1 MLLGMTPA
9 DRQTRLAQEI
19 LRFEDPQERLSFVQ
33 DRVRRKPPLPEALRT
48 EANLVKGCMTRVW
61 LASSLSEGRCT
72 FEVDAES
79 AMVRALASLVAEPF
93 SGTTP
98 QEALEFECRILQACG
113 LETRITPTRRHGL
126 AQVEGAIRAF
136 ARSNLSGPL
145 P

>member
-1 MLLGMTPA
+1 MLMAMTPA
-9 DRQTRLAQEI
+9 DRQTQIAQEI

-48 EANLVKGCMTRVW
+48 EANLVQGCMTRVW
-61 LASSLSEGRCT
+61 LAASLSEGRCT

-93 SGTTP
+93 SGATP
-98 QEALEFECRILQACG
+98 LEALEFECRILQACG

-136 ARSNLSGPL
+136 ARSSLLAPL